1 MLNLNNAVY
10 TITTW
15 VLPLLLAL
23 ILHEVA
29 HGYVALKLGDKTAER
44 AGRLTLNPFDHI
56 DWMGTVAVPLFLLAV
71 QAPILFGWAK
81 PVPVNFSALNHP
93 KRDMGLVALAGPAT
107 NFLLAVCFVI
117 FARAVLP
124 FCDPDSFAGLWIAQN
139 VYNGVLISVI
149 LGIFNLFPVLPLDG
163 GRVLAALLP
172 NGLSEKYQETEK
184 YGFMILLLLLFV
196 LPFLGINVIEW
207 FIGTLFPFFM
217 QIINLLVGV

>member
-56 DWMGTVAVPLFLLAV
+56 DWMGTVAFPLFLLAV

-93 KRDMGLVALAGPAT
+93 KRDWFCRFAIPIRLSGYGLLKMFIT
-107 NFLLAVCFVI
+107 VC
-117 FARAVLP
+117 
-124 FCDPDSFAGLWIAQN
+124 
-139 VYNGVLISVI
+139 
-149 LGIFNLFPVLPLDG
+149 
-163 GRVLAALLP
+163 
-172 NGLSEKYQETEK
+172 
-184 YGFMILLLLLFV
+184 
-196 LPFLGINVIEW
+196 
-207 FIGTLFPFFM
+207 
-217 QIINLLVGV
+217 

>member
-15 VLPLLLAL
+15 VLPLLLSL

-117 FARAVLP
+117 FARLVLP

-196 LPFLGINVIEW
+196 LPFLGINVFEW

>member
-1 MLNLNNAVY
+1 MLLS
-10 TITTW
+10 
-15 VLPLLLAL
+15 L

-71 QAPILFGWAK
+71 QAPVLFGWAK

-117 FARAVLP
+117 FARVVLL

-172 NGLSEKYQETEK
+172 QGLSEKYQETEK

-196 LPFLGINVIEW
+196 LPFLGINVIDW

-217 QIINLLVGV
+217 QIINLLVGA